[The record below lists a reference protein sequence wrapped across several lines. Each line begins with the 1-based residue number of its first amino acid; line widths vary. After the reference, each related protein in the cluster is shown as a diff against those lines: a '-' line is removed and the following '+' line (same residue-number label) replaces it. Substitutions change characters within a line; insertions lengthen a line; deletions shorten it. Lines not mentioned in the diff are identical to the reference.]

1 MTSEKFLLKWIWP
14 YVSKKLD
21 RDQFGGMSDNS
32 VAHYLIEVA
41 NAILY
46 NLDLQTPLTCIMTMI
61 DFSKGFNRID
71 HVVLVKEM
79 FDLGVPGWILRILVS
94 YLKDRKLIIR
104 FKDGL
109 SEAAELPGGV
119 GQGTL
124 MGMWFFLFQINFF
137 SSGQEGDTNIAEKI
151 TIKTNR

>member
-1 MTSEKFLLKWIWP
+1 
-14 YVSKKLD
+14 
-21 RDQFGGMSDNS
+21 MS
-32 VAHYLIEVA
+32 
-41 NAILY
+41 
-46 NLDLQTPLTCIMTMI
+46 
-61 DFSKGFNRID
+61 
-71 HVVLVKEM
+71 
-79 FDLGVPGWILRILVS
+79 WILRILVS

-151 TIKTNR
+151 NQNKQDRSPEG